1 MRTMR
6 WLAALALLIV
16 RMATVF
22 ADTPV
27 SDTTFYK
34 AYLDVPMVKSASSSR
49 QMNAENAAFLK
60 DAGNS
65 IDIRAAV
72 INALSWES
80 GDKAD
85 RYTKLAYGKSWHE
98 LNQASLQGDELF
110 CLGFLMLMDSYHSR
124 LPAVEFLRAAAKKR
138 PGSKTIALVLAIAR
152 AQPIVF
158 EGKMDDRGGDVW
170 LYTREVLADKRL
182 QDDMRPE
189 AVKIITDYM
198 SMYRNDA
205 MSEPVGARG
214 FKSDRRRLYNLS
226 DGTII
231 LRDVPAAGGKPLDK
245 IPFGTELKPLGRGGQ
260 MGEVIGGYRGFWLK
274 VGYQGKTGWV
284 FDGLLS
290 SLNPPKA
297 GERLDRYFRR
307 IAKIVKRQKRDES
320 MEMTT
325 QNTEEWLYSNGALLS
340 HTISSGEGVSDD
352 YWRLRYQFVDCGEAF
367 LFYRQVL
374 PALLGIDITKERQ
387 EVSARGGG
395 VLSSEIS
402 GPDGGYTTL
411 HFGIEPYMAGQD
423 AASKEPVAE
432 GDGNPERIRRDIYIR
447 MTLDENSAKNII
459 EIQDG
464 ISRE

>member
-1 MRTMR
+1 MR
-6 WLAALALLIV
+6 WLAVLAFLII
-16 RMATVF
+16 RMAPAF

-34 AYLDVPMVKSASSSR
+34 AYLDVPMVKAASLSR
-49 QMNAENAAFLK
+49 QMNAEIAAFLK

-85 RYTKLAYGKSWHE
+85 KYAKLAYGKFWHE
-98 LNQASLQGDELF
+98 LTQASLQGDELF
-110 CLGFLMLMDSYHSR
+110 CLGYLMLMDSYHSR
-124 LPAVEFLRAAAKKR
+124 LPAVDFLRAAAKKR
-138 PGSKTIALVLAIAR
+138 PGSRTISLVLAIAR
-152 AQPIVF
+152 AQPIAF
-158 EGKMDDRGGDVW
+158 EGQIDERGGDVW
-170 LYTREVLADKRL
+170 LYTREVLDERSLK
-182 QDDMRPE
+182 DDMRSE
-189 AVKIITDYM
+189 AVKIIKNYM

-205 MSEPVGARG
+205 MSEHVGVRG

-226 DGTII
+226 DGAMI
-231 LRDVPAAGGKPLDK
+231 LRDAPSAGGKPLEK

-260 MGEVIGGYRGFWLK
+260 KGEVIGGYRGFWLK
-274 VGYQGKTGWV
+274 VRYRGKTGWV

-297 GERLDRYFRR
+297 GERLDRYFGRV
-307 IAKIVKRQKRDES
+307 AKIVKRQKRDES

-325 QNTEEWLYSNGALLS
+325 QNTEEWRYSNGAILS

-352 YWRLRYQFVDCGEAF
+352 YWKLRYTFVDCGEAF
-367 LFYRQVL
+367 LFYRQVM
-374 PALLGIDITKERQ
+374 PVLLGIDITKERE
-387 EVSARGGG
+387 EVPVRGGG
-395 VLSSEIS
+395 VLSCEIS

-411 HFGIEPYMAGQD
+411 HFGIEPYKLGKNG
-423 AASKEPVAE
+423 ASKETNTE
-432 GDGNPERIRRDIYIR
+432 GDGSQERTRREIYIR
-447 MTLDENSAKNII
+447 MALDEEANKNFI

-464 ISRE
+464 ISSE